1 MIIISSQTVS
11 AQYTLVNANN
21 TGQVYQGTAPAGT
34 GNVTDIRNK
43 LFDAGL
49 PSSVVNTRLTQG
61 NFASNIAQTDAMKE
75 TATALA
81 NRPATYSGSGT
92 VVNASNLESQRNAIA
107 GNGGTF
113 IFRGTINLNAG
124 NKLIKV
130 GSNTTVWVD
139 GTINYTGPVLPGTI
153 PDEYSV
159 SDVLRGVFE
168 IKGSNGNNKTNVKIF
183 GTKRSKINGNKRV
196 AGIYSKWVSNLVIE
210 GINFITCRNVLFINN
225 TYGQNSRL
233 EANYIYDCA
242 RRAIHLKASN
252 NTLIKNNLMVKCD
265 VDGVDMDAYV
275 NGIKCI
281 KNVAFDAGSRWQYW
295 TEIAAKNCITDS
307 NIGIHIRNGDG
318 GFQENGSENA
328 RPNEPPTQNNAWINN
343 HVFYADD
350 ANSYRQGFSFHPNRK
365 IDRPSTTFRN
375 NTVWYTNSNAYKNN
389 PKTDDLSILN
399 DVYYNLYDPNTLP
412 NNNSISIT
420 NSPTSVAPGEDL
432 SVTVNYT
439 SAGQNEVVAIV
450 NSPTGTW
457 LSNAKQTVSGGTG
470 SVTLN
475 VGQATN
481 WTTGNNYKLE
491 VMIRPVGGTYNDQL
505 DSKTTNFNVVN
516 TISNSVTITNSPASI
531 APDEDLSVTVNYT
544 SAGQNEVVA
553 IVNSPTGTWL
563 SNAKQSVSDGSG
575 SVTLNVGQAT
585 NWTAGNNYKLE
596 IMIRPVGGSYNDQ
609 LDLKTTNFNVINTN
623 TNSVT
628 IVSAPANVTQ
638 GENVNVTINYTSI
651 GQNELVAIVNSPTG
665 TWLKNAKQTVSNGS
679 GTVTLSVNQ
688 PTNWATGNNY
698 RLEVMIRPV
707 GGSYNDKLDSKNTTF
722 NVNNSLTS
730 RFVAKNTS
738 HTRKSKILMYPNPL
752 KNGKLNLDLT
762 DVNDNS
768 SVSVYDIKGTI
779 ITTRKIKSD
788 KMYFDANPFKS
799 KGLYLFRIHGS
810 NLQESVVLKLIVQ

>member
-1 MIIISSQTVS
+1 MLKTIYKLAKKPSVLGLNFFLLSFMIMSSQTVF

-49 PSSVVNTRLTQG
+49 PNAVVNTRLTQG
-61 NFASNIAQTDAMKE
+61 DFANNIAQTDAMKE

-81 NRPATYSGSGT
+81 NRLATYTGSGT
-92 VVNASNLESQRNAIA
+92 IINASNLESQRNAIA

-113 IFRGTINLNAG
+113 IFRGTINLNTG

-130 GSNTTVWVD
+130 GSNTTIWVD
-139 GTINYTGPVLPGTI
+139 GTINYTGPILPGTI

-168 IKGSNGNNKTNVKIF
+168 VKGSNGNNKTNVKFF

-196 AGIYSKWVSNLVIE
+196 AGIYSKRATNLIVE

-252 NTLIKNNLMVKCD
+252 NTLVKNNLMVKCD

-295 TEIAAKNCITDS
+295 TEIAAKNCITDG

-318 GFQENGSENA
+318 GFQENGSETA
-328 RPNEPPTQNNAWINN
+328 RPNEPPTQNNSWINN
-343 HVFYADD
+343 HVFYAND

-375 NTVWYTNSNAYKNN
+375 NIVWYTNSNAYKNN

-399 DVYYNLYDPNTLP
+399 DVYYNLYDSSTPPPNSNT
-412 NNNSISIT
+412 ISIA
-420 NSPTSVAPGEDL
+420 NSTASITPGEDL

-450 NSPTGTW
+450 TSPTGTW
-457 LSNAKQTVSGGTG
+457 LNNDKQTISGGSG

-475 VGQATN
+475 VSQATN
-481 WTTGNNYKLE
+481 WAVGNNYKLE
-491 VMIRPVGGTYNDQL
+491 VMIRPVNGSYNDKL
-505 DSKTTNFNVVN
+505 NSKTTNFNVAN
-516 TISNSVTITNSPASI
+516 TITNNITIANSPANI
-531 APDEDLSVTVNYT
+531 AQGQNVNVTVNY
-544 SAGQNEVVA
+544 SSIGQNEVVA
-553 IVNSPTGTWL
+553 IVTSPTGTWL
-563 SNAKQSVSDGSG
+563 
-575 SVTLNVGQAT
+575 
-585 NWTAGNNYKLE
+585 
-596 IMIRPVGGSYNDQ
+596 R
-609 LDLKTTNFNVINTN
+609 
-623 TNSVT
+623 
-628 IVSAPANVTQ
+628 
-638 GENVNVTINYTSI
+638 
-651 GQNELVAIVNSPTG
+651 
-665 TWLKNAKQTVSNGS
+665 NAKQTVSNGP

-688 PTNWATGNNY
+688 PTNWAIGNDY
-698 RLEVMIRPV
+698 KLEVMIRPA
-707 GGSYNDKLDSKNTTF
+707 GGSYNDKLDSKTTTF
-722 NVNNSLTS
+722 NVNNSLTGRS
-730 RFVAKNTS
+730 AVKGNIAVKE
-738 HTRKSKILMYPNPL
+738 SKILMYPNPL
-752 KNGKLNLDLT
+752 RNGRLNLNLT
-762 DVNDNS
+762 GVSDNS
-768 SVSVYDIKGTI
+768 SVSVYDIKGAI
-779 ITTRKIKSD
+779 ITTRKVKTD
-788 KMYFDANPFKS
+788 KMSFNSSLFKS
-799 KGLYLFRIHGS
+799 KGVYLFRIHDA
-810 NLQESVVLKLIVQ
+810 ESKEPIVLKLIVQ